1 MARIVVQYPLQ
12 DLGMH
17 QRAIEERR
25 GHSDYD
31 RGSEQ
36 IGKPST
42 GELFPWYRIW
52 AIYANCDQCDWPHT
66 NAKVDTL
73 ITKHRDVYR

>member
-25 GHSDYD
+25 GHGYD
-31 RGSEQ
+31 GGNKEVNS
-36 IGKPST
+36 K
-42 GELFPWYRIW
+42 ELPRLSL
-52 AIYANCDQCDWPHT
+52 AIYAN
-66 NAKVDTL
+66 
-73 ITKHRDVYR
+73 RD